1 MLYTVF
7 SVLQGCH
14 AVFLFELPHEVVL
27 VFVAALTGIYVG
39 DSAMLVFKSKDRYI
53 CLSDVVK
60 YPVNEPVISET
71 VSGKNK
77 PVQTAL
83 ADERVNIL
91 NALGVV
97 VPFFI

>member
-1 MLYTVF
+1 M
-7 SVLQGCH
+7 
-14 AVFLFELPHEVVL
+14 VL
-27 VFVAALTGIYVG
+27 VFVAALLGIYVG
-39 DSAMLVFKSKDRYI
+39 DSAMLVFKSENRYT

-91 NALGVV
+91 NAIGVV
-97 VPFFI
+97 VTIFV